1 MQVCPQLLDD
11 FVKEDFLSGE
21 LFQWCVEVALA
32 DFSYTGHC
40 FFLYVNVTGNH
51 FIDANGQYLKFSLK
65 SVGGYPYIDVSGV
78 VLRRHMVHLTHQACE
93 QFLPIN

>member
-51 FIDANGQYLKFSLK
+51 FIDANGHLLKVAMELLHRDL
-65 SVGGYPYIDVSGV
+65 DVDVAGV
-78 VLRRHMVHLTHQACE
+78 VLGGHMVHLQDE
-93 QFLPIN
+93 